1 MLENLLH
8 NKARV
13 VVLALSMF
21 GLVLIRAFEEVLFYD
36 PFLAFFKSDF
46 KNSKLPIFEAIPLF
60 LGLVF
65 RFSLNTIFS
74 LAILYCFFKQKQMLW
89 FAGKLYVLALFV
101 LLLAFFAIVFLFES
115 PNYVVLFYVRRFLIQ
130 PMLLMLFVPAFYL
143 QYRSN

>member
-13 VVLALSMF
+13 VVLVLSMF

-89 FAGKLYVLALFV
+89 FASKLYVLALFV

-115 PNYVVLFYVRRFLIQ
+115 PNYMVLFYVRRFLIQ